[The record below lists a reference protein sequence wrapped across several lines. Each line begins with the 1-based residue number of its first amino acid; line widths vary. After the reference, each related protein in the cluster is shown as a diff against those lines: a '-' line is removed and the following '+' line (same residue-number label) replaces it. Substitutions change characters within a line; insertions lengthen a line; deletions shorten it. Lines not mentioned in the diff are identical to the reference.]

1 MGDEPAGGNDE
12 FLEVMRETRA
22 RFAAA
27 LPDRLHR
34 MRELASGTNP
44 SGLDAIKPEVHQI
57 AGLSGTL
64 GFAATGDEA
73 AALEARIGANGFDQ
87 TEAFARIDRLLEIFV
102 SERDRPPPWEG

>member
-1 MGDEPAGGNDE
+1 MGDQPAGGNDE
-12 FLEVMRETRA
+12 FLKVMRETRA

-27 LPDRLHR
+27 LPDRLNR
-34 MRELASGTNP
+34 MRQLASGADP

-73 AALEARIGANGFDQ
+73 AALEGRIGASGFDRR
-87 TEAFARIDRLLEIFV
+87 EALARIDRLLEIFV
-102 SERDRPPPWEG
+102 SEQDRPPPWEG